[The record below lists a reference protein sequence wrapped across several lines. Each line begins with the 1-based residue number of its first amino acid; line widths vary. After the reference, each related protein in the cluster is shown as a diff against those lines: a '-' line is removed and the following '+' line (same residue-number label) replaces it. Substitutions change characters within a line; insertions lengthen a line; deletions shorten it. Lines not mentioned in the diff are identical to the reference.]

1 MAADTATRSDH
12 RIPDDLAATI
22 ISPKSY
28 ADDSVIYPAL
38 KQIRNTTPVGLAEV
52 PGYDPLW
59 IITKHADLIA
69 VERNAKLFHSGIE
82 NPILNDQANDA
93 FIRSMNN
100 GTIRSLASLT
110 FMDPP
115 EHGLYRNLTSNWF
128 FPNRIA
134 TLADQIRE
142 IARASVE
149 TLMSFDG
156 ECDFV
161 KDFALLYPLRVVMTL
176 IGVPSEDEP
185 RMLKLTQEFFGTQDP
200 EEQREGLEL
209 DPLVAA
215 KQWKAAIEDLYGYF
229 RALSEARRI
238 EPRDDV
244 ISLIANARINGE
256 YVPDAEANGYY
267 VALATAG
274 HDTTSSTS
282 AGGMYGMIKHPD
294 QFARLKNSPELS
306 GAFVE
311 EALRWACPVKHFMRS
326 ATADTE
332 LRGVQIRKGE
342 RLFLSY
348 PSANRDEDVFD
359 RPDDFVIDRKPNR
372 QVAFGYG
379 PHMCLGQHLARLEIK
394 ILFEEL
400 MPRLKSV
407 ELAGDPKWVQ
417 ANFVGGLK
425 SLPIRFTK
433 A

>member
-1 MAADTATRSDH
+1 MKAETATRSEH
-12 RIPDDLAATI
+12 RIPDDLAAAI

-28 ADDSVIYPAL
+28 ADESYIYPVL
-38 KQIRNTTPVGLAEV
+38 KQVRNTTPVGQAFV
-52 PGYDPLW
+52 PGYDPIW
-59 IITKHADLIA
+59 VITKHADLIA
-69 VERNAKLFHSGIE
+69 VEKNAKLFHSGDE

-100 GTIRSLASLT
+100 GSIRSLSSLT

-115 EHGLYRNLTSNWF
+115 EHGMYRNLTSNWF

-134 TLADQIRE
+134 TLTDQIRE
-142 IARASVE
+142 IAKASVE
-149 TLMSFDG
+149 NLMSFDG

-176 IGVPSEDEP
+176 IGVPPEDEP

-200 EEQREGLEL
+200 EEQREGLET

-215 KQWKAAIEDLYGYF
+215 KQWKAAVEDLYGYF
-229 RALSEARRI
+229 RKLSEARRI

-244 ISLIANARINGE
+244 ISLIANAKINGE

-282 AGGMYGMIKHPD
+282 AGGMLGMIKFPE
-294 QFARLKNSPELS
+294 QFELLKNNPGLA

-311 EALRWACPVKHFMRS
+311 EAVRWNCPVKHFMRS
-326 ATADTE
+326 ATEDTE
-332 LRGVQIRKGE
+332 LRGVKIRKGE

-348 PSANRDEDVFD
+348 PSANRDEDIFV

-372 QVAFGYG
+372 QVAFGFG
-379 PHMCLGQHLARLEIK
+379 PHMCLGQHLARLEIR

-400 MPRLKSV
+400 MPRLKSI
-407 ELAGDPKWVQ
+407 ELAGEPKFVQ
-417 ANFVGGLK
+417 TNFVGGLK
-425 SLPIRFTK
+425 SMPVRFKK

>member
-1 MAADTATRSDH
+1 MEADTATRSDH
-12 RIPDDLAATI
+12 RIPDDLAAAI

-28 ADDSVIYPAL
+28 ADESFIYPVL
-38 KQIRNTTPVGLAEV
+38 KQVRNTTPVGQAFV
-52 PGYDPLW
+52 PGYDPIW
-59 IITKHADLIA
+59 VITKHADLIA
-69 VERNAKLFHSGIE
+69 VEKNAKLFHSGDE

-93 FIRSMNN
+93 FIRSMNG
-100 GTIRSLASLT
+100 GTIRSLSSLT

-115 EHGLYRNLTSNWF
+115 EHGMYRNLTSNWF

-134 TLADQIRE
+134 TLTDQIRE
-142 IARASVE
+142 IAKASVQN
-149 TLMSFDG
+149 LLSFDG

-176 IGVPSEDEP
+176 IGVPPEDEP

-200 EEQREGLEL
+200 EEQREGLEM

-215 KQWKAAIEDLYGYF
+215 KQWKAAIDDLYGYF
-229 RALSEARRI
+229 RKLSEARRI
-238 EPRDDV
+238 DPRDDV
-244 ISLIANARINGE
+244 ISLIANAKINGE

-282 AGGMYGMIKHPD
+282 AGGMLGMIKFPE
-294 QFARLKNSPELS
+294 QFELLKNNPGLS

-311 EALRWACPVKHFMRS
+311 EAVRWNCPVKHFMRS
-326 ATADTE
+326 ATEDTE
-332 LRGVQIRKGE
+332 LRGVKIRKGE

-348 PSANRDEDVFD
+348 PSANRDEDIFFS
-359 RPDDFVIDRKPNR
+359 PDDFVIDRKPNR
-372 QVAFGYG
+372 QVAFGFG
-379 PHMCLGQHLARLEIK
+379 PHMCLGQHLARLEIR

-400 MPRLKSV
+400 MPHLKSV
-407 ELAGDPKWVQ
+407 ELAGEPKFVQ
-417 ANFVGGLK
+417 TNFVGGLK
-425 SLPIRFTK
+425 SLPIRFKK

>member
-1 MAADTATRSDH
+1 MEAEARARTDVRL
-12 RIPDDLAATI
+12 PDDVAATVL
-22 ISPKSY
+22 SPKSY
-28 ADDSVIYPAL
+28 ADDSVIYPTL
-38 KQIRNTTPVGLAEV
+38 KWVRANAPLAQAVV
-52 PGYDPLW
+52 PGFDPVW
-59 IITKHADLIA
+59 IVSKHADMIA
-69 VERNAKLFHSGIE
+69 VERNAKLFHSGDE

-93 FIRSMNN
+93 FIRSLNN
-100 GTIRSLASLT
+100 GTIRSLSSLT

-115 EHGLYRNLTSNWF
+115 EHGVYRNLTMNWF
-128 FPNRIA
+128 MPGRIA
-134 TLADQIRE
+134 KLSDQIRE

-149 TLMSFDG
+149 NLMQMDG

-176 IGVPSEDEP
+176 IGVPPEDEP
-185 RMLKLTQEFFGTQDP
+185 RMLKLTQEFFGTHDP
-200 EEQREGLEL
+200 EEQRAEIVT

-215 KQWKAAIEDLYGYF
+215 KMWKAAIDDLYDYF

-282 AGGMYGMIKHPD
+282 AGGMLGMIRHPG
-294 QFARLKNSPELS
+294 QFELLKGNLDLA

-311 EALRWACPVKHFMRS
+311 EAVRWSCPVKHFMRS

-332 LRGVQIRKGE
+332 LRGVKIAKGD

-359 RPDDFVIDRKPNR
+359 RADDFVIDRKPNR
-372 QVAFGYG
+372 QIAFGYG

-417 ANFVGGLK
+417 TNFVGGLK
-425 SLPIRFTK
+425 SLPIRFKK